1 MEAEPHLALTLASLA
16 GRCRIS
22 SRALHQGFVS
32 HMGISPMAYLRQV
45 RLRRAHQTLLDSDPS
60 SLTVASIA
68 YRWGFTNPGRF
79 AAAHTERYG
88 ESPSETLRRNKFRAP
103 RDRQ

>member
-45 RLRRAHQTLLDSDPS
+45 RLRRAHQELLASKPS
-60 SLTVASIA
+60 VATVASIA
-68 YRWGFTNPGRF
+68 KRWGYSNPGRF
-79 AAAHTERYG
+79 AAVHAARYG
-88 ESPSETLRRNKFRAP
+88 ESPADTLRRVSP
-103 RDRQ
+103 QW